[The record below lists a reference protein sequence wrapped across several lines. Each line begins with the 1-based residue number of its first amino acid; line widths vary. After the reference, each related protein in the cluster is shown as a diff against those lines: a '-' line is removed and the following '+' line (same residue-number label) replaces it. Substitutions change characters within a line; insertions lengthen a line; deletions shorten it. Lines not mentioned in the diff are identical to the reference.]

1 MRFTS
6 NEYLSLI
13 NTSYNK
19 TGSFWLNIFMS
30 DAETKII
37 MLSQLLADKASK
49 EKELQYYQHVLEDLL
64 VKMNTVRREINLTE
78 TIIDIIKDERADL
91 IEDFIKE
98 RDEERVLDVPR

>member
-1 MRFTS
+1 
-6 NEYLSLI
+6 
-13 NTSYNK
+13 
-19 TGSFWLNIFMS
+19 MS